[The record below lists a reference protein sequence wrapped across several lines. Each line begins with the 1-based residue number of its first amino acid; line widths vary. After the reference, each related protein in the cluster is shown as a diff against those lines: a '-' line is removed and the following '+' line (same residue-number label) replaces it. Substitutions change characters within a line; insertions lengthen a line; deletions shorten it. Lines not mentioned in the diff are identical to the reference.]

1 MQRIARD
8 RLTYAFNANTPPVAR
23 ITPGETLTVETHD
36 TSTGRIHQADDV
48 FAYIKARDP
57 NKVNPACGPISIEGA
72 APGDELVVEIL
83 AIRLG
88 PLGFLR
94 TLKGAG
100 VLQEGIEDNAIVM
113 VRVEGDELIFN
124 DRLRFP
130 VRPMVGV
137 IGVAPASGTVY
148 TAHPGA
154 IGSNLDF
161 NAITTGAKVHLPVEV
176 PGALLAL
183 GDLHAS
189 MGDGEVSGTGV
200 EISGEV
206 DIRVDLQKGTNLSR
220 PWAETPNHWVTFG
233 IGSTLEDAVH
243 DAVEALTVMLMDRF
257 GLSRTDAFLL
267 VSARGDVR
275 IGQCARISGCDATVY
290 TLFPRDVRVVEA
302 ETRDGDHSPNEIG
315 NT

>member
-8 RLTYAFNANTPPVAR
+8 QLIYAFDAVTPAVAR
-23 ITPGETLTVETHD
+23 IRSGEQLTIETYD

-48 FAYIKARDP
+48 LAYVKARDP
-57 NKVNPACGPISIEGA
+57 HKVNPAGGPIFIEDA

-88 PLGFLR
+88 PIGFVR
-94 TLKGAG
+94 TLHGAG
-100 VLQEGIEDNAIVM
+100 VLREGIEDNAIVM
-113 VRVEGDELIFN
+113 VRVEGDDLIFG
-124 DRLRFP
+124 DKLRFP
-130 VRPMVGV
+130 ARPMVGV

-161 NAITTGAKVHLPVEV
+161 NAITTGAKVHLPVQV

-183 GDLHAS
+183 GDLHAA

-206 DIRVDLQKGTNLSR
+206 DIRVDLHKVTNLSQ
-220 PWAETPNHWVTFG
+220 PWVETPNHWVTFG

-243 DAVEALTVMLMDRF
+243 DAVEALTVMLMNRF
-257 GLSRTDAFLL
+257 GLRRTEAFLL

-290 TLFPRDVRVVEA
+290 ALFPRDIQVL
-302 ETRDGDHSPNEIG
+302 
-315 NT
+315 